1 MENVSGSAIYQ
12 YVCLLQNAQ
21 AIMQARKKIHRKVLN
36 YKHTSVWNT
45 IILLVLEASL
55 HTVLM

>member
-1 MENVSGSAIYQ
+1 MGNVSGSAIYQ

-21 AIMQARKKIHRKVLN
+21 EDASTKTLQRKVLN

-45 IILLVLEASL
+45 IILLVFEAGL